1 MKKCPYCA
9 EAIQDDAIKC
19 RYCGEMLPRT
29 TAGQSSSGL
38 AEEVQALLE
47 AGSKIEAIKIV
58 RERTGLDLAQAKT
71 YVERLQPPGA
81 SPSPKYKSAIGC
93 MVVLIAIGVLVY
105 IWTRAQ

>member
-1 MKKCPYCA
+1 MKKCTHCA

-19 RYCGEMLPRT
+19 RYCGELLARPT
-29 TAGQSSSGL
+29 TGGPGSALDQ
-38 AEEVQALLE
+38 EVGILLE
-47 AGSKIEAIKIV
+47 SGHKIEAIKIV
-58 RERTGLDLAQAKT
+58 RERTGLDLAQAKK

-81 SPSPKYKSAIGC
+81 PPPTRYKSAIGC

>member
-1 MKKCPYCA
+1 MKKNPPDSTLD
-9 EAIQDDAIKC
+9 Q
-19 RYCGEMLPRT
+19 
-29 TAGQSSSGL
+29 
-38 AEEVQALLE
+38 EVAALLE

-58 RERTGLDLAQAKT
+58 RERTGLDLAQAKK

-81 SPSPKYKSAIGC
+81 APTPKYKSAIGC

>member
-19 RYCGEMLPRT
+19 RYCGEMLPRST
-29 TAGQSSSGL
+29 GGLNSGL
-38 AEEVQALLE
+38 DQEVQVLLQ
-47 AGSKIEAIKIV
+47 AGSKIEAIKTV

-81 SPSPKYKSAIGC
+81 PTAPKYKSAIGC

>member
-19 RYCGEMLPRT
+19 RYCGEILPPT
-29 TAGQSSSGL
+29 TAGQLNPGL
-38 AEEVQALLE
+38 DEEVRALLE
-47 AGSKIEAIKIV
+47 AGSKIDAIKIV
-58 RERTGLDLAQAKT
+58 RERTGLDLAQAKN

-81 SPSPKYKSAIGC
+81 APAPKYKSAIGC